1 MAFMASEILLQEG
14 VRTGIINGAG
24 FVVGIAGILL
34 VAAWWAYL
42 YR

>member
-1 MAFMASEILLQEG
+1 MNMGVLLQEG
-14 VRTGIINGAG
+14 VQTGIINGAG
-24 FVVGIAGILL
+24 IVVTVAGLAI

>member
-1 MAFMASEILLQEG
+1 MNAVLLQEG
-14 VRTGIINGAG
+14 VQTGIINGAG
-24 FVVGIAGILL
+24 ALVTIASLAV